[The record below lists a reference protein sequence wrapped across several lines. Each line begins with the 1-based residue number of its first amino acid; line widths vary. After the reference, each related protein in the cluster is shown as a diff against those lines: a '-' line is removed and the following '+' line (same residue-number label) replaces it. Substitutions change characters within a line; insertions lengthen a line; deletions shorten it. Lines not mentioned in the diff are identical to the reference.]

1 MGVIKMKK
9 KNFTVNIKMAEGLYK
24 IGYSFSKISANTK
37 CCCIFHQPAM
47 PDCVRKLKRDKKDS

>member
-1 MGVIKMKK
+1 MKK